1 MTSMNGNP
9 PMPRYR
15 ATALQNNSL
24 PWFCWD
30 TTTGSGTRPMEW
42 GVTLIP
48 TPNDPEDPTEW
59 TWSAM
64 LPEGTQLPAWI
75 QKL

>member
-1 MTSMNGNP
+1 MND

-15 ATALQNNSL
+15 ATELHDNDL

-30 TTTGSGTRPMEW
+30 KTAENSTRPMQW

-48 TPNDPEDPTEW
+48 VPDDPENPTEW

-64 LPEGTQLPAWI
+64 LPEGTQLPPWI
-75 QKL
+75 EKL